1 MHCGA
6 VLLLMRKAVIVN
18 FAERRRA
25 ERFNGVIPIELEEGR
40 GVTRD
45 FSIEGVYFV
54 TDRLLDVGE
63 QVDFTMH
70 LNHIDPVWPVRL
82 RCRGEVVRVE
92 RGLEMTGVAVT
103 ITTHRFEGA
112 PGLA

>member
-1 MHCGA
+1 
-6 VLLLMRKAVIVN
+6 MRKAAIVN

-25 ERFNGVIPIELEEGR
+25 ERFNGAIPIELKEGR

-45 FSIEGVYFV
+45 FSIKGVYFV
-54 TDRLLDVGE
+54 TDQVLDVGE
-63 QVDFTMH
+63 LVDFTMQ
-70 LNHIDPVWPVRL
+70 LTHIDPVWPVRL
-82 RCRGEVVRVE
+82 RCRGEVVRVDP
-92 RGLEMTGVAVT
+92 GPEMTGVAVT